1 MNTNQLYFGNLL
13 TNRSFQIGLILG
25 LVLLALLAAYVSDWS
40 AVSTGDLAGRRPP
53 MPAVELPEADSHL
66 AGKRTPM
73 PQLNSP
79 DTDFQ
84 LAGRKPPMP
93 VF

>member
-1 MNTNQLYFGNLL
+1 MNTNQLHFGNLL
-13 TNRSFQIGLILG
+13 TNRSFQISLILG
-25 LVLLALLAAYVSDWS
+25 LLLLALLTAYVSDWS
-40 AVSTGDLAGRRPP
+40 VGSTGDLAGRRPP
-53 MPAVELPEADSHL
+53 MPAVELPEADRQL

-73 PQLNSP
+73 PQLNSH
-79 DTDFQ
+79 DLDFQ